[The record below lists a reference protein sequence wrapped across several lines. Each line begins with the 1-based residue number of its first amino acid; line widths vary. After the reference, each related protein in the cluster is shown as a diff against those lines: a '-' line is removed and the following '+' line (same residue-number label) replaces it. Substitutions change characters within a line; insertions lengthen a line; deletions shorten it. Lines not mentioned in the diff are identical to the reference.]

1 MNFFENIDSFQELLK
16 LFGVPSLF
24 KNEKVFLDIKKELII
39 DSIKKRSWWYRTIYY
54 TDNNDYSLINDT
66 FRDILNELYYN
77 ISGDCSNLVFGYVKN
92 KSILN
97 NANKHLNPIILVK
110 LDIKDFFDSI
120 DEDMIKNML
129 IANWAK
135 EWIASLMSKFS
146 TIDNKLITW
155 VSFSPILSNLIFLPI
170 DREINDLLVGR
181 KLFIQYS
188 RYADDLVFSSK
199 QKITIADIEQFID
212 EIKVLLEKHGFQI
225 NDKKTRIIT
234 SKHVQYV
241 TWLTV
246 NDKIR
251 PRIPKRIKRKFRLES
266 YYIAKYWMDNHL
278 KKSSWSMFY
287 KKWQSYSGWEQ
298 RIYRIEGIGYKNS
311 IKRMISKLKQK

>member
-1 MNFFENIDSFQELLK
+1 MIFFEDIDSFQELLK
-16 LFGVPSLF
+16 LFWVPSLF
-24 KNEKVFLDIKKELII
+24 KDEEAFLDVKKELIME
-39 DSIKKRSWWYRTIYY
+39 SIKRRSWWYRTIYY
-54 TDNNDYSLINDT
+54 TDNNDYSLINDA
-66 FRDILNELYYN
+66 FRDILNKLYYN
-77 ISGDCSNLVFGYVKN
+77 ISSDCSNLVFWYVKN

-146 TIDNKLITW
+146 TIDKKLITW
-155 VSFSPILSNLIFLPI
+155 VSFSPIISNLIFLPI
-170 DREINDLLVGR
+170 DREINDLLLGR
-181 KLFIQYS
+181 RSSIQYS

-199 QKITIADIEQFID
+199 QKITITDIEQFIG
-212 EIKVLLEKHGFQI
+212 EIKILLEKHGFQI

-246 NDKIR
+246 NDKIH

-278 KKSSWSMFY
+278 KRSSWSMFY
-287 KKWQSYSGWEQ
+287 KKWQSYSWWEQ
-298 RIYRIEGIGYKNS
+298 RIYRIEGISYKNS
-311 IKRMISKLKQK
+311 IKRMIAKLK